1 MKHNKNA
8 RIMEHI
14 IEYCED
20 VTEAVRRF
28 EGDKR
33 KFMSDRIF
41 RNACAMPLM
50 QIGELAKNL
59 TDDVLQLDAS
69 VPWKEIKGMRDYFAH
84 EYHEM
89 DADIIW
95 NTIEE
100 IPSFQ
105 KQCLRLLDQIR
116 S

>member
-1 MKHNKNA
+1 
-8 RIMEHI
+8 
-14 IEYCED
+14 
-20 VTEAVRRF
+20 
-28 EGDKR
+28 
-33 KFMSDRIF
+33 
-41 RNACAMPLM
+41 M

-105 KQCLRLLDQIR
+105 KQCLRLLNQIR
-116 S
+116 N

>member
-33 KFMSDRIF
+33 KFMSDRRAGEKLDGRRSAIRCFGSVERNQGDERLF
-41 RNACAMPLM
+41 RP
-50 QIGELAKNL
+50 
-59 TDDVLQLDAS
+59 
-69 VPWKEIKGMRDYFAH
+69 
-84 EYHEM
+84 
-89 DADIIW
+89 
-95 NTIEE
+95 
-100 IPSFQ
+100 
-105 KQCLRLLDQIR
+105 
-116 S
+116 

>member
-1 MKHNKNA
+1 
-8 RIMEHI
+8 
-14 IEYCED
+14 
-20 VTEAVRRF
+20 
-28 EGDKR
+28 
-33 KFMSDRIF
+33 
-41 RNACAMPLM
+41 M

-95 NTIEE
+95 NTIVE

-105 KQCLRLLDQIR
+105 KQCLRLLNQIR
-116 S
+116 N